1 MLELQ
6 DYLKIFIGILA
17 ILNPLG
23 AIPMYLSLTAHHN
36 EQEKKQVA
44 YAAARGAAII
54 LLVTLFFGEL
64 ILGVFGITVNSFRV
78 GGGILILLMAISMLH
93 AQTSGAKNTE
103 AERQEAQRK
112 ESISIVP
119 LAMPILAGPGAISS
133 IILYGDRADGWQHN
147 LIVAAEIVVVG
158 FIIALL
164 LRVSGKIARQLGQTG
179 MNIVTRVM
187 GLILAAIA
195 VEFISLGL
203 KGLFPVL
210 NQ

>member
-1 MLELQ
+1 MLDLQ

-23 AIPMYLSLTAHHN
+23 AIPMYLSLTAHHS

-147 LIVAAEIVVVG
+147 LIVAAEIAVVG
-158 FIIALL
+158 LIIALL

>member
-1 MLELQ
+1 MLDIQ
-6 DYLKIFIGILA
+6 DYLKIFIGIIA

-23 AIPMYLSLTAHHN
+23 AIPMYLSLTAHHT
-36 EQEKKQVA
+36 EHDKRQVA
-44 YAAARGAAII
+44 IAAARGAAII

-64 ILGVFGITVNSFRV
+64 ILSVFGISVNSFRV

-93 AQTSGAKNTE
+93 AQTSPAKNTE

-112 ESISIVP
+112 ESVSIVP

-133 IILYGDRADGWQHN
+133 IILYGNRAPGWQHD
-147 LIVAAEIVVVG
+147 LIVAGEIVLVG
-158 FIIALL
+158 AIIALL
-164 LRVSGKIARQLGQTG
+164 LAVSGKIARQLGQTG
-179 MNIVTRVM
+179 MNIITRVM

-210 NQ
+210 NH

>member
-1 MLELQ
+1 MLDLQ

-23 AIPMYLSLTAHHN
+23 AIPMYLSLTAHHS

-147 LIVAAEIVVVG
+147 LIVAAEIIVVG
-158 FIIALL
+158 LIIALL

>member
-1 MLELQ
+1 MLDVQ

-23 AIPMYLSLTAHHN
+23 AIPMYLSLTAHHS
-36 EQEKKQVA
+36 EQDKKQVA

-54 LLVTLFFGEL
+54 LLVTLFFGEI
-64 ILGVFGITVNSFRV
+64 ILGIFGITVNSFRV

-133 IILYGDRADGWQHN
+133 IILYGNRAPGWQHDV
-147 LIVAAEIVVVG
+147 IVAGEIVIVG
-158 FIIALL
+158 LIIALL

>member
-1 MLELQ
+1 MLDVQ

-23 AIPMYLSLTAHHN
+23 AIPMYLSLTAHHS
-36 EQEKKQVA
+36 EQDKKQVA

-54 LLVTLFFGEL
+54 LLVTLFFGEI
-64 ILGVFGITVNSFRV
+64 ILGIFGITVNSFRV

-133 IILYGDRADGWQHN
+133 IILYGNRAPGWQHD

-158 FIIALL
+158 LIIALL

>member
-1 MLELQ
+1 MLDVQ

-23 AIPMYLSLTAHHN
+23 AIPMYLSLTAHHS
-36 EQEKKQVA
+36 EQDKKQVA

-54 LLVTLFFGEL
+54 LLVTLFFGEI
-64 ILGVFGITVNSFRV
+64 ILGIFGITVNSFRV

-133 IILYGDRADGWQHN
+133 IILYGNRAPGWQHDV
-147 LIVAAEIVVVG
+147 IVAGEIIIVG
-158 FIIALL
+158 LIIALL